1 MPSNAGCS
9 WHSTSA
15 SPNAALVRSPGLC
28 EDRPPWVSPWGPRVD
43 AAAEELLKW
52 PNRGPRWRLAAEA
65 CLSAMDGKMP
75 TNEFRLL
82 FEDAAQEEEMLL
94 PD

>member
-1 MPSNAGCS
+1 MAQ
-9 WHSTSA
+9 
-15 SPNAALVRSPGLC
+15 
-28 EDRPPWVSPWGPRVD
+28 PWTQMATG
-43 AAAEELLKW
+43 
-52 PNRGPRWRLAAEA
+52 A

-75 TNEFRLL
+75 TNKFRLL

>member
-1 MPSNAGCS
+1 MPRWFA
-9 WHSTSA
+9 
-15 SPNAALVRSPGLC
+15 PPVYVRT
-28 EDRPPWVSPWGPRVD
+28 DRPGFRLGVTRVHTS
-43 AAAEELLKW
+43 AEELLKW